1 MRMDTDQME
10 RINWEIKKS
19 LLFDQTNRIKSSKKY
34 KNVKFDDPEEKQLSA
49 KKPKQAL
56 MDLSK
61 LEDSF
66 VTLDRISKLER
77 MSKKKEKDKKLVSE
91 VMASVEDFRIYDGD
105 KVSMKT
111 IVEVFSSIGYEL
123 SKIQINEVFL
133 LMEAGRSFDWSRLE
147 KWLKK
152 NTTFIGKSEL

>member
-1 MRMDTDQME
+1 
-10 RINWEIKKS
+10 
-19 LLFDQTNRIKSSKKY
+19 
-34 KNVKFDDPEEKQLSA
+34 
-49 KKPKQAL
+49 

-77 MSKKKEKDKKLVSE
+77 MSKKKEKDKKLVKE
-91 VMASVEDFRIYDGD
+91 VMGSVEDFRIYDGD

-133 LMEAGRSFDWSRLE
+133 LMEAGRSFD
-147 KWLKK
+147 
-152 NTTFIGKSEL
+152 